1 MSKRNEKLLKRAKK
15 KKEHEQYLKRL
26 FYKYGHG
33 LKLTSNREAVGN
45 KYFDRMMA
53 DKTIKEIQSND

>member
-1 MSKRNEKLLKRAKK
+1 MSKRNKKLLKRAKK

>member
-1 MSKRNEKLLKRAKK
+1 MSKRSDKIVKRANKK
-15 KKEHEQYLKRL
+15 REHEQYLKRL

-45 KYFDRMMA
+45 KYFDRMTA
-53 DKTIKEIQSND
+53 DKIVKEVEVND